1 MTTERQNGAPHGAK
15 AAEKLAAF
23 RIGFNDWS
31 FVARK
36 HANSICKRHLV
47 IYLRGVSP
55 TEAGCGLAVLY
66 LLWACTPD
74 WVLHSI
80 SITYYPSR
88 YPPSR
93 LQITTIVRYWAIAL
107 PSYALSLLLY
117 LIALYNAWNMVC
129 TNPFES
135 YYTFRGTFASC
146 RLGVRIKLA
155 LAKGGGRGGGGRGGG
170 V

>member
-15 AAEKLAAF
+15 AAEVYGIAGYLF
-23 RIGFNDWS
+23 
-31 FVARK
+31 
-36 HANSICKRHLV
+36 SI
-47 IYLRGVSP
+47 IFY
-55 TEAGCGLAVLY
+55 VLY

-80 SITYYPSR
+80 SITYYPS
-88 YPPSR
+88 
-93 LQITTIVRYWAIAL
+93 RYWAIAL

-135 YYTFRGTFASC
+135 YYTFRDTISEPPAAKEQA
-146 RLGVRIKLA
+146 LHGVRAQHSIPPAADIPITHVNRVLFSSSPA
-155 LAKGGGRGGGGRGGG
+155 S
-170 V
+170 